1 MTSTDH
7 ELGKKIHIK
16 LKNMGIETPMNYP
29 PEDPTIIGASFR
41 DIMQEGLGLDLTDDS
56 LDGTPARIAKMY
68 GQEVFY
74 GLNYKNFPACTTV
87 ENKMGYDEAVVVKD
101 ADVLSVCEHH
111 FVPFIGKAC
120 VAYLPSTKVLGLSKI
135 NRVVDFFSRRPQV
148 QERLTEQIWHAL
160 AVILE
165 THNIAI
171 VIRAEHMCVRLRGVK
186 QESHTITSKLGGIF
200 RTKPEARAEFFAL
213 TR

>member
-1 MTSTDH
+1 MIH
-7 ELGKKIHIK
+7 NKLVEL
-16 LKNMGIETPMNYP
+16 GIETPMMSSAP
-29 PEDPTIIGASFR
+29 DPTIIGASFL
-41 DIMQEGLGLDLTDDS
+41 DIMQEGLGLDMRDDS

-68 GQEVFY
+68 GQEIFY
-74 GLNYKNFPACTTV
+74 GLDYKNFPKCTTV

-111 FVPFIGKAC
+111 FVPFVGKAC

-135 NRVVDFFSRRPQV
+135 NRVVDFFARRPQV
-148 QERLTEQIWHAL
+148 QERLTEQIWHTL
-160 AVILE
+160 ACILE
-165 THNIAI
+165 TQHIAI

-200 RTKPEARAEFFAL
+200 KTKPEARAEFFAL